1 MQQFTVSEAGY
12 KKYSRNSRRVLY
24 GFASIVAAG
33 LLYLLVLAIEKGKFD
48 MTMIIPPCVVAVA
61 LSFQI
66 PRILRRQKKMVM
78 SYTINLS
85 DHEITRE
92 QVDTRP
98 LTINFMEI
106 KEITKTRKGH
116 FMIKGLTRTDYIVI
130 PNWIDNYPQLEKQL
144 QTLAPIEEKTKEH
157 RYATVRALL
166 SMISIPLM
174 VGSFLVKDKAVA
186 AIFAV
191 LAVGLL
197 GWIYYETRVSKNMPE
212 NVRRRSWTYLIMIA
226 AIIYITWQKFTA

>member
-1 MQQFTVSEAGY
+1 
-12 KKYSRNSRRVLY
+12 
-24 GFASIVAAG
+24 
-33 LLYLLVLAIEKGKFD
+33 
-48 MTMIIPPCVVAVA
+48 VA

-212 NVRRRSWTYLIMIA
+212 NLRRRSWTYLIMIA

>member
-1 MQQFTVSEAGY
+1 
-12 KKYSRNSRRVLY
+12 
-24 GFASIVAAG
+24 
-33 LLYLLVLAIEKGKFD
+33 
-48 MTMIIPPCVVAVA
+48 
-61 LSFQI
+61 
-66 PRILRRQKKMVM
+66 
-78 SYTINLS
+78 
-85 DHEITRE
+85 
-92 QVDTRP
+92 
-98 LTINFMEI
+98 
-106 KEITKTRKGH
+106 
-116 FMIKGLTRTDYIVI
+116 MIKGLTRTDYIVI

-212 NVRRRSWTYLIMIA
+212 NLRRRSWTYLIMIA